1 MYQIRYETFS
11 YPNKIALQ
19 LALNFV
25 WGPCPA
31 RRSVNRY
38 PTNRLSA
45 HISITSWLWGGSRGR
60 TDMYMY
66 IYNLHVHYVCRVLLQ
81 NHHASLKLKQVN
93 SMYILNYYT
102 SFVMNWL
109 TCVMRKN
116 MTTSDREILETC
128 LNDSQGFFKH
138 TPSSSLGEG
147 GRYLCLVQLTK
158 SGSLHDMVWN
168 GSLEEGVNTIPYHT
182 QKSTEIRNQQHNLKG

>member
-1 MYQIRYETFS
+1 MKYLVSETIVDLSDTSCMYQIRYETFS

-66 IYNLHVHYVCRVLLQ
+66 IYNLHVHYVYVVCCYKIIMPVW
-81 NHHASLKLKQVN
+81 SKL
-93 SMYILNYYT
+93 IACT
-102 SFVMNWL
+102 SIITHPSFMNWL
-109 TCVMRKN
+109 TCVMRKS
-116 MTTSDREILETC
+116 MTTSDREIWETC
-128 LNDSQGFFKH
+128 PNDSQGFFIH
-138 TPSSSLGEG
+138 TPSCIFLGRGWE
-147 GRYLCLVQLTK
+147 LPLSCT
-158 SGSLHDMVWN
+158 N
-168 GSLEEGVNTIPYHT
+168 
-182 QKSTEIRNQQHNLKG
+182 